1 MSTAKDMSITNTP
14 ETAAESAEER
24 TARARNHAAT
34 LLANDIA
41 LFVSSIVQLDTVDEE
56 ELAKVRDILLEGNFC
71 REIEL
76 TLAEYAGESHAGSW
90 NQMILAERLL
100 ERLLAFT
107 EQQRY
112 CVLSEQNEDG
122 QKQYT
127 VYDRVNLGAYVMA
140 DGKPAV
146 FTSWDEARKVADTL
160 ADTGYY
166 VVTEQDKDFL
176 EVHAGPMTSAEAMQF
191 AKDCGEGFKSVDPV
205 WNMPKKRL
213 MPRHF

>member
-1 MSTAKDMSITNTP
+1 MSTEKDILITNTP
-14 ETAAESAEER
+14 ETATEPAEER
-24 TARARNHAAT
+24 TARARKHAAM

-41 LFVSSIVQLDTVDEE
+41 LFVGSIVQLDTVDED
-56 ELAKVRDILLEGNFC
+56 ELAKVRDILLEGDFC

-76 TLAEYAGESHAGSW
+76 TLAEYAGEGHAGSW
-90 NQMILAERLL
+90 NQMVLAERLL

-107 EQQRY
+107 DQQRY
-112 CVLSEQNEDG
+112 CVLSEQSEDG

-127 VYDRVNLGAYVMA
+127 VYDRVKLGAYVMA
-140 DGKPAV
+140 EGKPAV
-146 FTSWDEARKVADTL
+146 FGSWDEAHKVADML
-160 ADTGYY
+160 ADTGYF

-191 AKDCGEGFKSVDPV
+191 AKDCGDGFKSVYPV

-213 MPRHF
+213 IPRHF